1 MKAFYSPEAEV
12 LRTFMRAK
20 LHRATLTGVNLNY
33 VGSLTL
39 DSQLM
44 DQLGMMAHEQVQV
57 LNINTGARLI
67 TYLIP
72 GERGSGI
79 VALNGAAA
87 RLAHAGDKVLV
98 VSYAMMDEKT
108 ATDHEPTV
116 VLVDE
121 QNRVTQ
127 VLHGVVEK
135 EPVG

>member
-1 MKAFYSPEAEV
+1 
-12 LRTFMRAK
+12 MRAK

-39 DSQLM
+39 DVDLM
-44 DQLGMMAHEQVQV
+44 DSLGMMAHEQVQV

-72 GERGSGI
+72 GERGSGT

-87 RLAHAGDKVLV
+87 RLAQPGDKVLV
-98 VSYAMMDEKT
+98 VCYAQMDDKE
-108 ATDHEPTV
+108 AAQHQPVV

-121 QNRVTQ
+121 QNRITK

-135 EPVG
+135 EP

>member
-1 MKAFYSPEAEV
+1 
-12 LRTFMRAK
+12 MRAK

-39 DSQLM
+39 DVNLM
-44 DQLGMMAHEQVQV
+44 DALGMMAHEQIQV

-87 RLAHAGDKVLV
+87 RLAHEGDLVLV
-98 VSYAMMDEKT
+98 VSYAVMDEKE
-108 ATDHEPTV
+108 AAQHQPTV
-116 VLVDE
+116 VLVDDK
-121 QNRVTQ
+121 NRITH

-135 EPVG
+135 EPPA